1 MTNLNNKADNDTINE
16 LEERVV
22 FVNRSAK
29 VVKGGKNFG
38 FSALVVVGDK
48 NGHIG
53 VGFGKANE
61 VADAIR
67 KSSEQAR
74 KSLFAV
80 PMRGTTLPHA
90 VSAKFGSSKIMMRP
104 ASEGTGV
111 IAGGAMRAVLELAG
125 YRNVLA
131 KSLGSANQVNVVRAT
146 IAGIN
151 QLRTKDQVLQK
162 RDVTT
167 L

>member
-74 KSLFAV
+74 KNLFAV

>member
-1 MTNLNNKADNDTINE
+1 MTNLNNKTDNDTVHEI
-16 LEERVV
+16 EERVV
-22 FVNRSAK
+22 AVNRSAK

-48 NGHIG
+48 NGRIG

-74 KSLFAV
+74 KNLFTV
-80 PMRGTTLPHA
+80 PMRGSTLPHA
-90 VSAKFGSSKIMMRP
+90 VSAKFGSSKVIMRP

-131 KSLGSANQVNVVRAT
+131 KSLGSSNQVNVVRAT
-146 IAGIN
+146 VAGIN
-151 QLRTKDQVLQK
+151 QLSTKEQILQK
-162 RDVTT
+162 RDITA